1 MRNPWYPVPSPR
13 RSNHPGNWL
22 TVARKARFAAAH
34 FLSLPELSDAEN
46 FRRFGPSSNT
56 LAHGHNYELEV
67 FVSGPLDVD
76 TGMVVNLKDLKAIL
90 NDMVVTPL
98 DFKNLNRQVPF
109 FENRLTT
116 LENMA
121 QLLWLSLQPRLEALS
136 LELSGLKALESHDL
150 YVEYYGGA
158 PEPFAPPNTASWFA
172 ETNFAETK
180 HLSDNKTNST
190 HSGNQA
196 AERGSAT
203 MNENNTTPEI
213 PFEASAGLV
222 YFTRGYDF
230 PAGHRLH
237 NPEWSD
243 EKNQQVFRRCNN
255 PNGHGHN
262 YSLEVTV
269 VGTPEPRMG
278 MVVDLHALDMTV
290 QRVILDRV
298 DHCNFNV
305 DVDFM
310 QGIIPTAEN
319 IVRAFWKELAPQIPS
334 PARLARL
341 RLVETPNNAAEYRG
355 E

>member
-1 MRNPWYPVPSPR
+1 MPSR
-13 RSNHPGNWL
+13 RECL
-22 TVARKARFAAAH
+22 TVSRKARFAAAH
-34 FLSLPELSDAEN
+34 FLALPEASDAEN
-46 FRRFGPSSNT
+46 FQRFGPSSNT
-56 LAHGHNYELEV
+56 FAHGHNYEVEV
-67 FVSGPLDVD
+67 FVSGPLDAN

-90 NDMVVTPL
+90 NDEVVTPL

-116 LENMA
+116 LENLV
-121 QLLWLSLQPRLEALS
+121 QLLWTSLHPRLEALS
-136 LELSGLKALESHDL
+136 LELAGLKALESNDL
-150 YVEYYGGA
+150 YVEYFGGT
-158 PEPFAPPNTASWFA
+158 PEPFDSVS
-172 ETNFAETK
+172 
-180 HLSDNKTNST
+180 LS
-190 HSGNQA
+190 
-196 AERGSAT
+196 ERGHVSAMPPSSSQT
-203 MNENNTTPEI
+203 SENQPSENQPTGTDTSP
-213 PFEASAGLV
+213 GLV

-243 EKNQQVFRRCNN
+243 EENQRVFRRCNN

-269 VGTPEPRMG
+269 VGTPEPRLG
-278 MVVDLHALDMTV
+278 MVVDLHGLDLTV

-298 DHCNFNV
+298 DHRNFNV

-319 IVRAFWKELAPQIPS
+319 IVRAFWKELAPEIPS

-355 E
+355 G

>member
-1 MRNPWYPVPSPR
+1 MRNPWCPVPSPR
-13 RSNHPGNWL
+13 RNNHPGNWL

-34 FLSLPELSDAEN
+34 FLSLSELSEADN
-46 FRRFGPSSNT
+46 FKRFGPSSNT
-56 LAHGHNYELEV
+56 LAHGHNYEVEV
-67 FVSGPLDVD
+67 FVSGPLDAD

-90 NDMVVTPL
+90 NETVVTPL

-136 LELSGLKALESHDL
+136 LELSGLKAMESHDL
-150 YVEYYGGA
+150 YVEYFGGA
-158 PEPFAPPNTASWFA
+158 PEPFAPQSAASLFTA
-172 ETNFAETK
+172 TGC
-180 HLSDNKTNST
+180 LSDNKADSSHNANQT
-190 HSGNQA
+190 GNRL
-196 AERGSAT
+196 AERGSAI
-203 MNENNTTPEI
+203 MNENNATPET
-213 PFEASAGLV
+213 PTEPSPGLV

-237 NPEWSD
+237 NPAWSD
-243 EKNQQVFRRCNN
+243 EENQRVFRRCNN

-278 MVVDLHALDMTV
+278 MVVDLHALDTTV

-319 IVRAFWKELAPQIPS
+319 IVRAFWKELAPEIPS